1 MYLKRKCKIHDPIS
15 CVNHSLFVKISV
27 IRGKKNNNSNK
38 SYVAR
43 KQTMQTLLSSKFQ
56 MKTIFWSSF
65 FAMLFFSCG
74 GPKQTGYGYL
84 TKVKEQKL
92 KETSNLPIAYIFYR
106 ASDTLCKLYY
116 KVDPKYLLRKNDSFG
131 NLSTDFR
138 VQVEIKNKSK
148 FNFEIEKEH
157 QRLDSVSVLDSITFS
172 APYLLNLNYEIG
184 LADLNKHTI
193 QSQKSTW
200 YRFMTLIPEDILLI
214 EKESRLP
221 LIENFIYQDQI
232 DLISSLETKEFV
244 VSSSSENQFPS
255 TSMYDLKRIEDL
267 DDDSL
272 NKQIATLE
280 EIVRHINLC
289 DVETHFTIWSK
300 ESNGE
305 ALVPFSVIKLQHADR
320 QTIEP
325 LIYLLRGEPI
335 TINSWVKFWSEASAN
350 DLLKAEKLIQEF
362 NRRVEY
368 ANVHFSTH
376 KLGWKTDRGMMYILF
391 GPPDRIIKELT
402 TEVWSYGFTNSVQR
416 EFVFQRDWM
425 LNTIDFILDR
435 NLGFY
440 EIELSAIQRWKNGWV
455 RYGWDGNQ

>member
-1 MYLKRKCKIHDPIS
+1 M
-15 CVNHSLFVKISV
+15 
-27 IRGKKNNNSNK
+27 
-38 SYVAR
+38 AR
-43 KQTMQTLLSSKFQ
+43 IQSIQTILGTTFHV
-56 MKTIFWSSF
+56 KTIFWGSF
-65 FAMLFFSCG
+65 FVMMLFSCG
-74 GPKQTGYGYL
+74 APKQTGYGHL
-84 TKVKEQKL
+84 SKVKEQKL
-92 KETSNLPIAYIFYR
+92 KETSNLALDNVFFR
-106 ASDTLCKLYY
+106 MSDTLCKLYY
-116 KVDPKYLLRKNDSFG
+116 KVDPKYLLRKNDSLG
-131 NLSTDFR
+131 NLSTHFR

-148 FNFEIEKEH
+148 FNFEIEKEY
-157 QRLDSVSVLDSITFS
+157 QRLDSISVLDSITFS

-200 YRFMTLIPEDILLI
+200 FRFMTLIPEDILLI
-214 EKESRLP
+214 EKESGLP
-221 LIENFIYQDQI
+221 LIENFIYREQI
-232 DLISSLETKEFV
+232 DLISNLETNEFV
-244 VSSSSENQFPS
+244 VSYSSENQLPS
-255 TSMYDLKRIEDL
+255 TSMYDLKRIENL
-267 DDDSL
+267 DNDSL
-272 NKQIATLE
+272 KKQTSALE
-280 EIVRHINLC
+280 DIVELINTC
-289 DVETHFTIWSK
+289 EVETYFTIWSK
-300 ESNGE
+300 ENIGE
-305 ALVPFSVIKLQHADR
+305 ALVPYGVTKLQHADR

-325 LIYLLRGEPI
+325 LIYLLRDESI

-391 GPPDRIIKELT
+391 GRPDRIIKELT